1 MDKIIGKV
9 VDVQSDTANLWFSL
23 KVILS
28 YGMSI
33 PEQEVCFDCRIAEE
47 DATDY
52 NKALGALN
60 SAKDNET
67 SVELG
72 GYMMID
78 NPEDNEV
85 QMWFSVFKMT
95 IDGEVVYDIPAPKC
109 QFVLS

>member
-9 VDVQSDTANLWFSL
+9 VDIQSDTENIWFSL
-23 KVILS
+23 KVTLS

-33 PEQEVCFDCRIAEE
+33 PEQEVYFDCRIADYEN
-47 DATDY
+47 Y
-52 NKALGALN
+52 NKALWALK

-78 NPEDNEV
+78 NPEENEV

-95 IDGEVVYDIPAPKC
+95 FNGEVVYDIPAPKC